1 MQDNLSHSET
11 ADLFFTNWTYI
22 EPHVSKKSNQNLKIK
37 RQLWCGEHYM
47 ATTHLPW
54 TLSM

>member
-1 MQDNLSHSET
+1 MQDNLRHSET